1 MTYDT
6 IATISQVTSLLL
18 FIGMFAAV
26 LTYALWPKNAV
37 RFDSAQRR
45 ALDLEPEHDSSASRR
60 EGGTHEQAS

>member
-26 LTYALWPKNAV
+26 LAYALWPKNAA
-37 RFDSAQRR
+37 RFDTAQRR
-45 ALDLEPEHDSSASRR
+45 ALDLEPERGLTGHSVK
-60 EGGTHEQAS
+60 GGTREQDP